1 LLSAGDRAVLHET
14 VRNVLKGVGDLAGS
28 AETLGN
34 DADLFDAGLSS
45 YGTVEVMIGLE
56 NALGVEFP
64 ETVLTR
70 DTFSSINAIVRVLE
84 GLRTG
89 AASAKGGAVDANG
102 WPVATE
108 SAR

>member
-1 LLSAGDRAVLHET
+1 MLHET

-84 GLRTG
+84 GLQAGTIP
-89 AASAKGGAVDANG
+89 AAGGAVDANG
-102 WPVATE
+102 WPVPAEAT
-108 SAR
+108 R